1 MIRRKLALAAG
12 LLAILAARPGLAD
25 TPAPAKV
32 SLSIAEAENLALKQ
46 SPDLAVSEKSV
57 AAAEANLGSTKASR
71 WPSLSAT
78 ASVLYWNEPIEVEF
92 AIPGMMPPPG
102 TEPST
107 ITVRGQITTQAQVT
121 ATLPITSQWIINE
134 SINADAA
141 ALDAARATHTTSRLD
156 VALGA
161 AQGATTLLLARA
173 ATDIAKAR
181 VAEVEA
187 QIARAKVLADGGVL
201 GRVDVMRLE
210 AALATARQ
218 QLIRAQAQAAGI
230 QDRLAFVLGLSPGT
244 AIAVKDTLAD
254 PPPPPSLSPDQAAHA
269 AIAQRPEVD
278 ASRAQAVRADSGADA
293 ARIGLFPQIA
303 AIATVQESG
312 GGGAFAEPFSWFVGL
327 QASWNIWTWGREWK
341 AVDAAGIRAT
351 RAALAADRLADR
363 VAVEARNQARTAR
376 AAHDAI
382 AVASTGL
389 AAAEEAYRI
398 QQARYAEGATTTTD
412 LLSAETDVSRARI
425 GYATARYSYMLELA
439 KLARATGQLPSALLP
454 VTR

>member
-1 MIRRKLALAAG
+1 
-12 LLAILAARPGLAD
+12 
-25 TPAPAKV
+25 
-32 SLSIAEAENLALKQ
+32 
-46 SPDLAVSEKSV
+46 
-57 AAAEANLGSTKASR
+57 
-71 WPSLSAT
+71 
-78 ASVLYWNEPIEVEF
+78 
-92 AIPGMMPPPG
+92 
-102 TEPST
+102 
-107 ITVRGQITTQAQVT
+107 
-121 ATLPITSQWIINE
+121 
-134 SINADAA
+134 
-141 ALDAARATHTTSRLD
+141 
-156 VALGA
+156 
-161 AQGATTLLLARA
+161 
-173 ATDIAKAR
+173 
-181 VAEVEA
+181 
-187 QIARAKVLADGGVL
+187 
-201 GRVDVMRLE
+201 
-210 AALATARQ
+210 
-218 QLIRAQAQAAGI
+218 
-230 QDRLAFVLGLSPGT
+230 
-244 AIAVKDTLAD
+244 
-254 PPPPPSLSPDQAAHA
+254 
-269 AIAQRPEVD
+269 
-278 ASRAQAVRADSGADA
+278 ADA

-351 RAALAADRLADR
+351 QAALAADRLADR